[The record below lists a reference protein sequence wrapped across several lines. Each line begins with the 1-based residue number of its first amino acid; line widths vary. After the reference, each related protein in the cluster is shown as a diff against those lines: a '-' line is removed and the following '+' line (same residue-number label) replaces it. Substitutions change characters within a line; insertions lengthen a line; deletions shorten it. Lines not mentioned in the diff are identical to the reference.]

1 MRHIATIA
9 TVFLAACTL
18 SGCNRNAS
26 NHDADVSAIQSNEDQ
41 WNQDFAAKDA
51 DKLVAHY
58 SPDAV
63 LMVPGTAPAS
73 GTDAIRNSL
82 KPMLADP
89 ALSLQFKASQVDV
102 ASSGDL
108 AYTRGTYTL
117 TMTDPQT
124 KQVMHDHGSYVT
136 DYRKQPDGSWKAV
149 ADIVM
154 SEVPPPAPAA
164 APAPTTKKK
173 MK

>member
-1 MRHIATIA
+1 MKQIL
-9 TVFLAACTL
+9 TVVAALAAVCMA
-18 SGCNRNAS
+18 SGCNKNSS

-41 WNQDFAAKDA
+41 WVQDFAAKDA

-63 LMVPGTAPAS
+63 LMVPGMAPAS

-124 KQVMHDHGSYVT
+124 KQVIHDHGSYVT

-149 ADIVM
+149 ADIVT
-154 SEVPPPAPAA
+154 SEVPPPAPAP
-164 APAPTTKKK
+164 APAPAMKKK
-173 MK
+173 MQ